1 MNSPRRTFSQPQK
14 PFLYPRGTLLAD
26 IPAHA
31 KGLTEMEYL
40 DHCIANWK
48 KAVHIPLAVEAAA
61 RPQFGSRRKLR

>member
-1 MNSPRRTFSQPQK
+1 MIRRTFSQPQK

-48 KAVHIPLAVEAAA
+48 KEVPAEPMVKMPP
-61 RPQFGSRRKLR
+61 RPQFGSVRRKLR